1 MKIVII
7 GASGTIGKA
16 VTAQLAQRHE
26 IIEVGSRTART
37 KPTWATSRKCAPC
50 SSASARSTP
59 SSSRPARHFGPLAE
73 FTPEQFQLGLDSKLM
88 GQVNVALVAQEYLND
103 GGSITLTSGIVAEQP
118 IRFGAAASM
127 TNAAVEGFVRGAAI
141 ELARGVRIN
150 AVSPTVLEESL
161 EAYGPFFYGFERPPL
176 PCGAGL
182 QPQRGRGADGTGV
195 QGLVSRLPC
204 HGAGGTIAG
213 CLKTLASIW
222 GQTRRV

>member
-7 GASGTIGKA
+7 GASGTIGTA
-16 VTAQLAQRHE
+16 VAAQLAQRHE
-26 IIEVGSRTART
+26 IIEVGSRSGTHQADMGDIAQVRALFKRLGKVDAVVVTAG
-37 KPTWATSRKCAPC
+37 KL
-50 SSASARSTP
+50 
-59 SSSRPARHFGPLAE
+59 HFGPLAE

-150 AVSPTVLEESL
+150 VVSPTVLAESL
-161 EAYGPFFYGFERPPL
+161 DAYGPFFYCFEPAAASRVAL
-176 PCGAGL
+176 AYSRSVEGA
-182 QPQRGRGADGTGV
+182 QTGQV
-195 QGLVSRLPC
+195 Y
-204 HGAGGTIAG
+204 
-213 CLKTLASIW
+213 
-222 GQTRRV
+222 RVW